1 MLPKDPNM
9 LYSYINTQLRDRNV
23 TLEEL
28 CAQLGILLEDLCQT
42 LEDAGYEYQEDL
54 KRFV

>member
-28 CAQLGILLEDLCQT
+28 CAQLGILPEDLCRT

>member
-9 LYSYINTQLRDRNV
+9 LYSYINTQLRDRNL

-28 CAQLGILLEDLCQT
+28 CAQLGIRAEDLCRT
-42 LEDAGYEYQEDL
+42 LEDAGYEYQEEL

>member
-9 LYSYINTQLRDRNV
+9 LYSYINTQLRDRNL

-28 CAQLGILLEDLCQT
+28 CAQLGIRAEDLWRT
-42 LEDAGYEYQEDL
+42 LEDAGYEYQEEL

>member
-9 LYSYINTQLRDRNV
+9 LYSYINTQLRDRNL

-28 CAQLGILLEDLCQT
+28 CAQLGILPEDLCRT